1 MLRGIHDARVPM
13 LIAIAGYWLVG
24 VPVGLALA
32 FFTPLAGL
40 GLWIG
45 LAAGPA
51 IVAVF
56 LWVRWRRKEPAG
68 FFRAGRPDG

>member
-24 VPVGLALA
+24 APIGLALA
-32 FFTPLAGL
+32 FWTPLAGL

-45 LAAGPA
+45 LAAGLA
-51 IVAVF
+51 FVAVF
-56 LWVRWRRKEPAG
+56 LWVRWRRKERAG
-68 FFRAGRPDG
+68 FQS